1 MMPRYLYYLKLSL
14 LFLLISETSLLAAV
28 IKCEYKENHP
38 VVFIS
43 DGISQSLTFDKPGFQ
58 IYQIKNNETV
68 ELLAAD
74 ELFEETKELNSF
86 FPFKKFDDLFYQSL
100 ALPFDHPI
108 LLRVYGH
115 EPLMDGLRGTVFVHS
130 YLSANALSVQMLMQ
144 FDTNIVSAIMHT
156 PCIRVD
162 N

>member
-1 MMPRYLYYLKLSL
+1 MPRYLYYLKLSL
-14 LFLLISETSLLAAV
+14 LFLLISETSLLAA
-28 IKCEYKENHP
+28 
-38 VVFIS
+38 FIS
-43 DGISQSLTFDKPGFQ
+43 DGISQNLTFDKPGFQ